1 MQVLLLTA
9 FFLPGYKGGGP
20 IKSIS
25 NLIESTSECVGYK
38 VIASDRDLGDKFPY
52 HEVAIGQWNTIDNFS
67 VFYSEFGLVGLK
79 RLYKI
84 ISSEDYDVIYLNSF
98 FSIRFSLIPLLFAKT
113 FNKPIVLA
121 SRGELSE
128 GALTL
133 KSFKKKLYIF
143 LFRSLGLAHGVVFQA
158 SSNFEAKD
166 ILSALG
172 YDTNVFV
179 AQNIGSQEYANNIAR
194 KDDAV
199 IKLVFISRITP
210 KKNIDYAL
218 DVLKEINCSVIF
230 DIYGPQEDL
239 VYWNACEE
247 LIKNLPLHVVVNYK
261 GQLKPGEVVD
271 TLSMYDLFF
280 MPTKGENYGHVIAE
294 ALCAGLPILI
304 SDATP
309 WRDLEDKGIG
319 WDISLESPEEYSLAI
334 EKAFLMSAE
343 SYKEYRES
351 VLSWSKAMFSRS
363 EAVNAHKTM
372 FKLLAEN
379 KKAD

>member
-1 MQVLLLTA
+1 M
-9 FFLPGYKGGGP
+9 
-20 IKSIS
+20 
-25 NLIESTSECVGYK
+25 
-38 VIASDRDLGDKFPY
+38 
-52 HEVAIGQWNTIDNFS
+52 
-67 VFYSEFGLVGLK
+67 
-79 RLYKI
+79 
-84 ISSEDYDVIYLNSF
+84 
-98 FSIRFSLIPLLFAKT
+98 
-113 FNKPIVLA
+113 
-121 SRGELSE
+121 
-128 GALTL
+128 
-133 KSFKKKLYIF
+133 
-143 LFRSLGLAHGVVFQA
+143 
-158 SSNFEAKD
+158 
-166 ILSALG
+166 
-172 YDTNVFV
+172 
-179 AQNIGSQEYANNIAR
+179 
-194 KDDAV
+194 
-199 IKLVFISRITP
+199 
-210 KKNIDYAL
+210 
-218 DVLKEINCSVIF
+218 
-230 DIYGPQEDL
+230 